1 MCPRLC
7 LTSSLLMAASLGAA
21 PATVDD
27 RPNIVLLYAD
37 DLGYGDLSSYGST
50 LSRTPAIDSLGQD
63 GVRFTRF
70 YAGSPEC
77 TPSRVALLTGRYPQ
91 RVGGLEC
98 AIGVGN
104 VGRYDE
110 AVWLRSR
117 DELGL
122 PAGEATLA
130 QRLSVTGY
138 DTAIFG
144 KWHLGYDLE
153 RFGPRVHGFA
163 EAFVALGG
171 AFDYVTHREPDG
183 SRHVWHNDKPFEGE
197 GYFTDLVADRAI
209 AWIGSRDRPFFAYV
223 PFTAPHNPYQGPGD
237 GPEPLPWKKK
247 GPDTYRRMVEHLD
260 RRVGD
265 IVAAVDRLPS
275 ARNTLVI
282 FVSDNGAVTPGSNA
296 PLRGFKSQPWEGG
309 LRVPCLLRWP
319 AVIPAGRVTEQV
331 ASNIDLTATLLAAA
345 GAPANAE
352 RPLDGVDLR
361 AVIAG
366 PGDGHERT
374 LHFRYKRGERRHYA
388 VIENSLKLVINEGTT
403 SLFDLDLDPGEAR
416 DLAAERPDDLARLRA
431 SLDAWQDDVAAPR
444 LRDFRPDPPSAELP
458 R

>member
-1 MCPRLC
+1 
-7 LTSSLLMAASLGAA
+7 MAASLGAA
-21 PATVDD
+21 PATVDE
-27 RPNIVLLYAD
+27 RPNIVLLHAD
-37 DLGYGDLSSYGST
+37 DLGYGDLSSYGSE
-50 LSRTPAIDSLGQD
+50 LSRTPAIDSLARD

-77 TPSRVALLTGRYPQ
+77 TPSRVALLTGRHPQ

-122 PAGEATLA
+122 PAGEATIA
-130 QRLSVTGY
+130 QRLSGAGY

-144 KWHLGYDLE
+144 KWHLGYDLD
-153 RFGPRVHGFA
+153 RFGPRVHGFD

-183 SRHVWHNDKPFEGE
+183 TRHVWHNDKPFEGE

-209 AWIGSRDRPFFAYV
+209 AWIASRDRPFFAYV
-223 PFTAPHNPYQGPGD
+223 PFTAPHNPYQAPGD
-237 GPEPLPWKKK
+237 GPEPLPWTKK

-265 IVAAVDRLPS
+265 ILAAVDRLPS

-282 FVSDNGAVTPGSNA
+282 FLSDNGAVSPGSNGA
-296 PLRGFKSQPWEGG
+296 LRGAKSQPWEGG
-309 LRVPCLLRWP
+309 IRVPCLVRWP
-319 AVIPAGRVTEQV
+319 AVIPGGRVTDQV
-331 ASNIDLTATLLAAA
+331 AGNIDLTATLLAAA
-345 GAPANAE
+345 GAPSDPA

-361 AVIAG
+361 GVLAG
-366 PGDGHERT
+366 TSPGHERI
-374 LHFRYKRGERRHYA
+374 LHFRYKRGERRHFA
-388 VIENSLKLVINEGTT
+388 VVDNDRKLVINEGRTW
-403 SLFDLDLDPGEAR
+403 LFDLAADPGEQR
-416 DLAAERPDDLARLRA
+416 DLAAANPAEVARLRA
-431 SLDAWQDDVAAPR
+431 SLEAWEADVRAPR
-444 LRDFRPDPPSAELP
+444 LRDFRPGAN
-458 R
+458 